1 MTGPAGFDFDLIAL
15 AAIAL
20 LMVAAVGGLWWAGW
34 FDDPDLPVR
43 HHRDIVKEA
52 ERHVRIVQI
61 RSSPFDWERD

>member
-1 MTGPAGFDFDLIAL
+1 
-15 AAIAL
+15 
-20 LMVAAVGGLWWAGW
+20 MVAAVGGLWWAGW

>member
-1 MTGPAGFDFDLIAL
+1 MIGPDGFDFDLIAL

-34 FDDPDLPVR
+34 FDDPD
-43 HHRDIVKEA
+43 IVKEA